1 MVSGAELLHESS
13 MQPSCEETGS
23 ERAQSTS
30 SILEASSAAPSTS
43 SSGGKSSSSP
53 SPSSS
58 SSMLR
63 PSLIMRWIRP
73 ANCVGSS
80 RLKPEVSNDVSNRSQ
95 IRSFT
100 VLSDLS
106 AAAFLFN
113 SVMMECL
120 GLTSMVFLETMYEV
134 MELSLRAWAFMMR
147 SILADQPY
155 SEVVRTQGESA
166 MRPLTITFSTLSP
179 STSFI
184 NLVRGSNS
192 AFNSSSFFFSSSS
205 SRSRP
210 SLVVDLSFLPS
221 NSLSCWT
228 QYSSIGS
235 TMYRTSKPFFRKFSR
250 KGEDETAVM
259 LSPVM

>member
-1 MVSGAELLHESS
+1 MEAL
-13 MQPSCEETGS
+13 T
-23 ERAQSTS
+23 ANQSTS

-43 SSGGKSSSSP
+43 SSGGRSSSSP
-53 SPSSS
+53 RPSSS

-80 RLKPEVSNDVSNRSQ
+80 RLNPDVSSEVSKSSQ
-95 IRSFT
+95 MRSFT

-106 AAAFLFN
+106 AAAFFFS
-113 SVMMECL
+113 SVMMECF
-120 GLTSMVFLETMYEV
+120 GFTSMVFFDTMYDV
-134 MELSLRAWAFMMR
+134 MELSRNACAFMMR
-147 SILADQPY
+147 SMFADQPY
-155 SEVVRTQGESA
+155 SEVVSTQGESA
-166 MRPLTITFSTLSP
+166 MRELTSTFSTLSP
-179 STSFI
+179 RTSFI

-205 SRSRP
+205 SISRP

-221 NSLSCWT
+221 NSFNCCT
-228 QYSSIGS
+228 EYSSTGS
-235 TMYRTSKPFFRKFSR
+235 TMYSTSKPFLRRVSKN
-250 KGEDETAVM
+250 GEEDTAAM